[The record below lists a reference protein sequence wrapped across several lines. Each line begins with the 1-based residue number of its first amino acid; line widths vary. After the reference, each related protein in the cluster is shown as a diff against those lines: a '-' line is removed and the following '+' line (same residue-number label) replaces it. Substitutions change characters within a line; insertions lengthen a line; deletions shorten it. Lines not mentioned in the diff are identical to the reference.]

1 MPAASRFATIGAS
14 RSFGGDVGI
23 ERRPCGRALARHVDK
38 VLPGD
43 RNAIERARR
52 APLTMT
58 FAARFRFFKRALA
71 RDQNERWIVVV
82 AFDAIQK
89 EFRDL
94 DRIELAFGDETPD
107 LGGGL
112 VFQIV
117 DHVAGSLRCREP
129 TARARLGET
138 SVAIPL
144 CYIDFGNVGEEAILR
159 TLSAVLI
166 FAAAIASRAPAFA
179 ADPFPAT
186 GAAKLAA
193 YSVCRSAVIVDMGP
207 VGSNSSAE
215 CTGIVKTLDGSKL
228 LDNLAIR
235 CIEESKARRAGY
247 AFSGTCIQ
255 TDGDGDKIFMT
266 YEGPEGGAIALIGG
280 TGKYQDITGKGT
292 WSVVDAPGNN
302 AQLFAFTLTYDI
314 DWTTK
319 TK

>member
-1 MPAASRFATIGAS
+1 
-14 RSFGGDVGI
+14 
-23 ERRPCGRALARHVDK
+23 
-38 VLPGD
+38 
-43 RNAIERARR
+43 
-52 APLTMT
+52 
-58 FAARFRFFKRALA
+58 
-71 RDQNERWIVVV
+71 
-82 AFDAIQK
+82 
-89 EFRDL
+89 
-94 DRIELAFGDETPD
+94 
-107 LGGGL
+107 
-112 VFQIV
+112 
-117 DHVAGSLRCREP
+117 
-129 TARARLGET
+129 
-138 SVAIPL
+138 L

-179 ADPFPAT
+179 ADPFPAS

-215 CTGIVKTLDGSKL
+215 CTGIVKTRDGSKL

-235 CIEESKARRAGY
+235 CMEESQARPAGY

-255 TDGDGDKIFMT
+255 TDGEGDKIFMT
-266 YEGPEGGAIALIGG
+266 YEGPEGGVIALLGG

-292 WSVVDAPGNN
+292 WSVADAPGNN

-319 TK
+319 VK